1 MKSLKRILIT
11 GANSYVGTNVEK
23 WLMKEPDE
31 YYVET
36 LDMKDPNWRNFDFSK
51 FDVVFHVA
59 GIAHVSKK
67 KSMENLYYKVNRD
80 LTIQTAQVA
89 KNSSVK
95 QFIFMSSMIVY
106 NSKES
111 RISINTKPNPDN
123 YYGLSK
129 LQAEEG
135 LEKLHSKDFI
145 IAIVRPPMIYG
156 PNSKGNFSKL
166 MSFAKKT
173 PIFPR
178 YDNKRSM
185 LYVDNLS
192 NSIKYIIDSDSEGLF
207 FPQNNEYVNTKEVIS
222 LTKKIIQKK
231 LLLTRLFNPF
241 IYMFKNRISLVNKMF
256 SDSYYDFE
264 MSLNIISNSIISFQ
278 ESLLMTLNKEDLN
291 E

>member
-1 MKSLKRILIT
+1 MRRVLIT
-11 GANSYVGTNVEK
+11 GVNSYVGTNVEK
-23 WLMKEPDE
+23 WLMKETNN

-36 LDMKDPNWRNFDFSK
+36 LDMKNPNWINFDFTK

-67 KSMENLYYKVNRD
+67 KSMEDLYYRVNRD
-80 LTIQTAQVA
+80 LTIQTAEIA
-89 KNSSVK
+89 KSSGIK

-106 NSKES
+106 SSKES
-111 RISINTKPNPDN
+111 QISTNTQPNPDN

-135 LEKLHSKDFI
+135 LDKLQNKNFK

-166 MSFAKKT
+166 ISLAKKT

-185 LYVDNLS
+185 LYIDNLS
-192 NSIKYIIDSDSEGLF
+192 NSIKFLIDSDLNGLF
-207 FPQNNEYVNTKEVIS
+207 FPQNNEYVNTKNVIAM
-222 LTKKIIQKK
+222 TKKIVHKR
-231 LLLTRLFNPF
+231 LWLTRLFNPF
-241 IYMFKNRISLVNKMF
+241 IYLLKNKISLLNKMF
-256 SDSYYDFE
+256 SDSYYSFE
-264 MSLNIISNSIISFQ
+264 MSSNILSSNIVSFE
-278 ESLLMTLNKEDLN
+278 ESLMMTLNN
-291 E
+291 ENPNE

>member
-1 MKSLKRILIT
+1 LKRILIT
-11 GANSYVGTNVEK
+11 GANSYVGTSVEK
-23 WLMKEPDE
+23 WLIKDPNN

-36 LDMKDPNWRNFDFSK
+36 LDMQNPSWVNFDFST

-80 LTIQTAQVA
+80 LTIQTAEIA
-89 KNSSVK
+89 KSSGVK

-111 RISINTKPNPDN
+111 KISTSTQPNPDN

-135 LEKLHSKDFI
+135 LQKFHSKDFK

-156 PNSKGNFSKL
+156 PNSKGNFPKL
-166 MSFAKKT
+166 ISLAKKT

-185 LYVDNLS
+185 LYIDNLS
-192 NSIKYIIDSDSEGLF
+192 NSIKYLIDSDSTGVF
-207 FPQNNEYVNTKEVIS
+207 FPQNKEYVSTREVIS
-222 LTKKIIQKK
+222 MTKKMIHKK
-231 LLLTRLFNPF
+231 IWLTRLINPF
-241 IYMFKNRISLVNKMF
+241 IYLFKNKISIVNKIF
-256 SDSYYDFE
+256 SDSYYDLD
-264 MSLNIISNSIISFQ
+264 MSLNIISNSTISFQ
-278 ESLLMTLNKEDLN
+278 ESLLMTLNN
-291 E
+291 ENPNE

>member
-1 MKSLKRILIT
+1 MKRVLIT
-11 GANSYVGTNVEK
+11 GANSYVGTNVEA
-23 WLMKEPDE
+23 WLMKEPDK

-36 LDMKDPNWRNFDFSK
+36 LDMKDPNWKDFDFSG

-80 LTIQTAQVA
+80 LTIQTAEIA
-89 KNSSVK
+89 KSSGVK

-106 NSKES
+106 NSHES
-111 RISINTKPNPDN
+111 QISANTKPHPDN

-129 LQAEEG
+129 LQAEQG
-135 LEKLHSKDFI
+135 LEKLHSEDFK

-166 MSFAKKT
+166 ISLAKKT

-185 LYVDNLS
+185 LFINNLS
-192 NSIKYIIDSDSEGLF
+192 NSIKYLIDTVSKGLF
-207 FPQNNEYVNTKEVIS
+207 FPQNKEYVNTKEVIS
-222 LTKKIIQKK
+222 ITKKIIHKK
-231 LLLTRLFNPF
+231 LWLTRLFNPF
-241 IYMFKNRISLVNKMF
+241 IYLLKNKISLLNKMF
-256 SDSYYDFE
+256 SDSYYDFD
-264 MSLNIISNSIISFQ
+264 MSANIISNSIISFHQ
-278 ESLLMTLNKEDLN
+278 SLLMTVNN
-291 E
+291 EKS